1 MSIYRTQPIEPKN
14 GVFPVVLNVNRISGC
29 PSQKDASL
37 EDQHDNASET
47 VSEVW
52 DGKIE
57 DVEFR
62 VIATKGKGE
71 DRTRPE
77 LAEVEAQLRT
87 GKIDLLIF
95 DDIGR
100 LVRGIEAC
108 RLIGIGVD
116 HGTRTLAPN
125 DGIDTNDENW
135 EEDVISACRD
145 HVGHTAHTS
154 KRLKQKLMNR
164 FKKKGQATP
173 CQIAGY
179 IKPEDAKSFHDW
191 SVDEASLPIIRR
203 GAADLRRD
211 LNCSAIADYFESVGF
226 KVGPYCT
233 NQKWD
238 GKMVRRFY
246 KNPILKG
253 MPERGN
259 MYTKKHHQTGLRRS
273 EKNPEGPVSIEMP
286 NLEILPPA
294 EFDELNAALAEKN
307 KGQGRKP
314 NAKGMDP
321 LKGVQRKR
329 TRFPGQHAQCYYC
342 GRQVVWGGNG
352 ITENLQCKGS
362 RDWHCWNSVGF
373 SGPKLVGHVV
383 GAING
388 LLSELP
394 GMEDEYRSIV
404 EEAAEAPDTRLLM
417 DRNQL
422 TQDEK
427 QLAKET
433 KNFQNALLE
442 YGPSPGF
449 KDVQDQLKERE
460 RRLLI
465 RRTKLDRQSVSV
477 SDLPSSIDG
486 LSTLLQTSFLSL
498 ATDSYEFGSMIPSIV
513 PSVFLYLVRMVDG
526 GPCYPRVK
534 FTVDLTGSFESDAPA
549 EIQSLLTRE
558 FTVDMFEIP
567 KRARIRADV
576 IRLKQDGCN
585 VKQTIARLA
594 EPLSTKMIASAVK
607 LNDQLVQSG
616 ISDPFQFQA
625 EPPNDFAKFRKHL
638 NPRYSFTMK
647 EGYTRPEL

>member
-1 MSIYRTQPIEPKN
+1 MSMYRTDPLEPRN
-14 GVFPVVLNVNRISGC
+14 GVYPIILNLARISGC
-29 PSQKDASL
+29 ASQKEASL
-37 EDQHDNASET
+37 EDQHDNAVEIVT
-47 VSEVW
+47 EVW
-52 DGKIE
+52 EGDIK

-62 VIATKGKGE
+62 LIATKGKGE
-71 DRTRPE
+71 DLTRPE
-77 LAEVEAQLRT
+77 LSEVETQLRT
-87 GKIDLLIF
+87 GEIDLLIV

-100 LVRGIEAC
+100 LVRGTEAS

-116 HGTRTLAPN
+116 HGTRTLSPN
-125 DGIDTNDENW
+125 DGIDTNDDTW

-145 HVGHTAHTS
+145 HVGHNSHTS
-154 KRLKQKLMNR
+154 KRIKQKSWNR
-164 FKKKGQATP
+164 FKRYGQATALP
-173 CQIAGY
+173 IAGF
-179 IKPEDAKSFHDW
+179 IKPENATSYYDW
-191 SVDEASLPIIRR
+191 SVDEASLPVIRK
-203 GAADLRRD
+203 GAADLRRH
-211 LNCSAIADYFESVGF
+211 LNCSAIADYFNSVGF

-233 NQKWD
+233 NPKWD
-238 GKMVRRFY
+238 GKMVRRYY
-246 KNPILKG
+246 KNPMLKG

-259 MYTKKHHQTGLRRS
+259 MFTKKFHETGKRRS
-273 EKNPEGPVSIEMP
+273 VKNPEGPVSIEMP
-286 NLEILPPA
+286 HLEILPPA
-294 EFDELNAALAEKN
+294 EFDDLNAALAEKN

-314 NAKGMDP
+314 NSQGEDP

-362 RDWHCWNSVGF
+362 RDWKCWNSVGF

-388 LLSELP
+388 MLSDLP
-394 GMEDEYRSIV
+394 GMADQYRSIV

-477 SDLPSSIDG
+477 SDLPSSIDD
-486 LSTLLQTSFLSL
+486 LSTLLRTSFLSL
-498 ATDSYEFGSMIPSIV
+498 ATDSYEFGSMIPGIV
-513 PSVFLYLVRMVDG
+513 PSVFLYLVRMIDG

-549 EIQSLLTRE
+549 EIQALLTRD
-558 FTVDMFEIP
+558 FTVDVFEIP

-585 VKQTIARLA
+585 VKQTIERLA
-594 EPLSTKMIASAVK
+594 EPLSTKMIASAAK

-616 ISDPFQFQA
+616 ISDPLQFQA
-625 EPPNDFAKFRKHL
+625 EPPSDYAKFRKHL